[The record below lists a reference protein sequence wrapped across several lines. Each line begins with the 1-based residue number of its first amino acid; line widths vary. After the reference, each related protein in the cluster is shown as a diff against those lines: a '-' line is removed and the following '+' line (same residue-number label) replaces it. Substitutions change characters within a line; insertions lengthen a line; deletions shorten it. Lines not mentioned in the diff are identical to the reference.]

1 MSSLNLLCGLQDMVR
16 RFTCFFIIG
25 AFFIPFSLKAVAKLQ
40 PHRAYYTITM
50 TGRPD
55 PRGSVSDVRG
65 TMMLEFNKVAGGW
78 TVQQLSE
85 IWRYQDNGSVE
96 HVRWGYV
103 TWEAEDGSL
112 FKFNTFRKIDDELVE
127 DIRGIAK
134 RDGKLTWVTYQKPDK
149 KTVKLPEGA
158 LFPVQH
164 TKGLLE
170 AASLGEHIFP
180 RIVFDGSNE
189 EGASE
194 INAFLGAKKVVA
206 GNPTAEDAHQ
216 FANQPF
222 WPVRFA
228 VYELG
233 ETAYEPIYTT
243 TQELLENGIIK
254 QYIIDNDG
262 VKVRGILERV
272 ELVSGGSS

>member
-1 MSSLNLLCGLQDMVR
+1 VR
-16 RFTCFFIIG
+16 LPACFFVIIG
-25 AFFIPFSLKAVAKLQ
+25 CLIPFALKASVELQ

-55 PRGSVSDVRG
+55 PQSSISDVRG
-65 TMMLEFNKVAGGW
+65 TMMLEFNKACDGW

-85 IWRYQDNGSVE
+85 IWRYQDDGSVE
-96 HVRWGYV
+96 HIRWGYV

-127 DIRGIAK
+127 DIRGTAK
-134 RDGKLTWVTYQKPDK
+134 RTGKLTQVFYQKPEK
-149 KTVKLPEGA
+149 KTLPLPEGV

-170 AASLGEHIFP
+170 AAELGEHMFP
-180 RIVFDGSNE
+180 SIVFDGSNL

-194 INAFLGAKKVVA
+194 MNTFMGAKKVVA
-206 GNPTAEDAHQ
+206 GNPTVEDAHQ

-228 VYELG
+228 VYGLAER
-233 ETAYEPIYTT
+233 AYEPLYVT
-243 TQELLENGIIK
+243 TQELLPNGIIK
-254 QYIIDNDG
+254 QYVIDNDG
-262 VKVRGILERV
+262 VKVRGTLERI
-272 ELVSGGSS
+272 ELLSGGSS